1 MLLRRINQRIL
12 TMKIKE
18 VLDYFEEL
26 VPRAY
31 QESYDNSGLL
41 VGEVNNELSSCLIA
55 LDCTEEIIDEAI
67 KIGANL
73 VVAHHPII
81 FGGLKSLTGKNY
93 VERTVLKAIKNDVAI
108 FVAHTNLDNV
118 NFGVSKKICDKLQL
132 QKTKV
137 LAPKTNLLIKLEIYV
152 PVTHS
157 EMLRDELSKA
167 GAGSIGDYDSCSF
180 SVSGEGRFRA
190 KDNAKPFVGELGKLT
205 TVKELKVEV
214 VFPKHLSNKI
224 LSVMKEV
231 HPYEEV
237 AYYLTDLPNQYH
249 EVGSGMFGELKEG
262 LPLQDFLAYLKEKM
276 CLKSIRYTTYQPD
289 AIIKKVAVCGGAGSF
304 LLNNAKAIG
313 ADIFVTGDF
322 KYHEFFDA
330 EDDIVIA
337 DIGHYESEVF
347 TKELFYELMTKKFP
361 NIAVALAK
369 TSTNPIDYY
378 S

>member
-1 MLLRRINQRIL
+1 
-12 TMKIKE
+12 MKIKE
-18 VLDYFEEL
+18 ILDYFDEL
-26 VPRAY
+26 VPRVY

-41 VGEVNNELSSCLIA
+41 IGDVNTDISSCLIA
-55 LDCTEEIIDEAI
+55 LDCTEAIIDEAI
-67 KIGANL
+67 TVGANL
-73 VVAHHPII
+73 IIAHHPII

-93 VERTVLKAIKNDVAI
+93 VERTVIKAIKNDIAI

-118 NFGVSKKICDKLQL
+118 NFGVSKKICDKLEL

-137 LAPKTNLLIKLEIYV
+137 LAPKTKLLSKLEVFV
-152 PVTHS
+152 PETHAKG
-157 EMLRDELSKA
+157 LREELSKV

-180 SVSGEGRFRA
+180 TTAGEGRFRG
-190 KDNAKPFVGELGKLT
+190 KDDARPFIGEIGKEII
-205 TVKELKVEV
+205 VQEKKIEV
-214 VFPKHLSNKI
+214 IFPKHLSDKI
-224 LSVMKEV
+224 LSVMKEI

-237 AYYLTDLPNQYH
+237 AYYLTDLANQYS

-262 LPLQDFLAYLKEKM
+262 LSLQSFLAYLKDKM
-276 CLKSIRYTTYQPD
+276 GLKSIKYTTYQPD
-289 AIIKKVAVCGGAGSF
+289 AFVKRVAVCGGAGSF
-304 LLNNAKAIG
+304 MLNNAKAVG
-313 ADIFVTGDF
+313 ADVFITGDF

-330 EDDIVIA
+330 EDNIVIA